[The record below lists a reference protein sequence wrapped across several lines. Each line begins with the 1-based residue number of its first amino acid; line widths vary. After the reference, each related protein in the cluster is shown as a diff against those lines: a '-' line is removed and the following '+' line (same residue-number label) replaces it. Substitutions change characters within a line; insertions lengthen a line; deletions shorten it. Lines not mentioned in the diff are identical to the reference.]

1 MISVLAHQL
10 GQVGGRGHGVNLGR
24 GQGCSCNAVASIK
37 NTVARSFSNEAAS
50 AQVKPPKA
58 QEDRKITAME
68 LQHMRRKG
76 KKISMVTA
84 YDYPSVRR

>member
-10 GQVGGRGHGVNLGR
+10 GQVGGRGHGFNWGR
-24 GQGCSCNAVASIK
+24 GRGCNCNTVSSIK
-37 NTVARSFSNEAAS
+37 DVVVRSFSNEATS